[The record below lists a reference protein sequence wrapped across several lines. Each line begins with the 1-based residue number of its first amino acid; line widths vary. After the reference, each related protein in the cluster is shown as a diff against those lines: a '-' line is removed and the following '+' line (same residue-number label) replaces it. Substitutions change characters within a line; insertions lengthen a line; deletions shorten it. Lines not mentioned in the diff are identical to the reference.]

1 MKMKME
7 KMKILSV
14 SLILSVKLRGSPNFV
29 PFFVIGRK
37 EGNGK
42 GETRSKHISKES
54 WSCKGR
60 EKGEG
65 VSFPSTNFSRNEG
78 RNSFKENLIN
88 DEDAPGLQTSCDII
102 EVATDATFECKILK
116 IRTSRL
122 NGEIRRDEK
131 TKILIWIIFNK
142 GCWNGVLVFE
152 VWKYAFYRAI
162 GSYLERF
169 SVGPSSYDNSL
180 RKYLVEAELLFLRR
194 NWNSECSIIWKRGK
208 LLIWYW

>member
-88 DEDAPGLQTSCDII
+88 DAPGLQTSCDII
-102 EVATDATFECKILK
+102 EVATDATFAL
-116 IRTSRL
+116 RMQ
-122 NGEIRRDEK
+122 
-131 TKILIWIIFNK
+131 
-142 GCWNGVLVFE
+142 
-152 VWKYAFYRAI
+152 
-162 GSYLERF
+162 
-169 SVGPSSYDNSL
+169 NSQDSNESF
-180 RKYLVEAELLFLRR
+180 KRR
-194 NWNSECSIIWKRGK
+194 NSTRRENQDFDLNYFQQGLLEWSTCVRSLEICILSSDWKLFRK
-208 LLIWYW
+208 IFSWTIFLW